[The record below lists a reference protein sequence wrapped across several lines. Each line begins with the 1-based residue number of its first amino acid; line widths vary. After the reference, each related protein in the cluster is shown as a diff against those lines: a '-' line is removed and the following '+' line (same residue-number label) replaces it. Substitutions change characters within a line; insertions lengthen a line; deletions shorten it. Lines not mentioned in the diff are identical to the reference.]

1 MPVVVGVLGQEWGAA
16 DLHTRTPYK
25 AFSSHEIEADVG
37 MKIGLA
43 SVNITL
49 KSMYLNVVKFIKL
62 SLFLIYVA
70 TGLLQRF

>member
-1 MPVVVGVLGQEWGAA
+1 MKCSPKFFSVGIFGQEWSGAEI
-16 DLHTRTPYK
+16 HTRTPYK

-49 KSMYLNVVKFIKL
+49 KSTIYL
-62 SLFLIYVA
+62 
-70 TGLLQRF
+70 